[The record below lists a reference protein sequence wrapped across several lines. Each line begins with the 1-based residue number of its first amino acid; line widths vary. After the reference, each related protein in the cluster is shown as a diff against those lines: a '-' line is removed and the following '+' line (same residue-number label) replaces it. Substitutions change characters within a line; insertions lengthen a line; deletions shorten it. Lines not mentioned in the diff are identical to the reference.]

1 MNHLLKLNL
10 ILKYKFI
17 LKFLY
22 IEWCFNG
29 DLTGDAQNILL
40 AGDLSLGDSLYLICD
55 ILANLGRSSYYTIE
69 GFFLIYDV
77 LVDDVKDIG

>member
-1 MNHLLKLNL
+1 MKWNL
-10 ILKYKFI
+10 ILICKFI

-40 AGDLSLGDSLYLICD
+40 AGDLSLGDNLYLICD
-55 ILANLGRSSYYTIE
+55 ILANLGRSRSSYYTIE

-77 LVDDVKDIG
+77 LVDDVNEIG